1 MYNKIKYQIL
11 TAFLSLFSFI
21 GTTSAFQVNELT
33 LDEKVARSELVIIG
47 DVSRTL
53 AHTGDFGYDVAV
65 ITPVNILKGIVSS
78 DIRVAFNG
86 PVSESRPRCCEK
98 GGRYLFFIAKNPSG
112 DYYSIN
118 GPFGIFR
125 IDRSNNPIQ
134 H

>member
-1 MYNKIKYQIL
+1 
-11 TAFLSLFSFI
+11 
-21 GTTSAFQVNELT
+21 
-33 LDEKVARSELVIIG
+33 VIIG
-47 DVSRTL
+47 DVSRPL
-53 AHTGDFGYDVAV
+53 EHTGDFGYDVAV

-118 GPFGIFR
+118 GLMAYSELIEQTAP
-125 IDRSNNPIQ
+125 Q
-134 H
+134 HREFNMSYLQRRTVKQT